1 MAVITIARQPGA
13 GGEALGKM
21 IADKLGYTY
30 ADRDIIQM
38 IAKAA
43 NVSPEWVETFEQ
55 EAGTKLSRFIS
66 MRVSQRQL
74 DRVLA
79 DERGYLDE
87 KIYLDYL
94 VLMIAKL
101 ADEGDVVIMGRGS
114 QYILDDHPDAFHILL
129 INSEENRIQFVMN
142 HYELSKKKALQYLQN
157 EEKRR
162 TNLYKRIG
170 KTDYESPALYDLV
183 LNMSKYNLESALQA
197 ICGLIPTDH

>member
-1 MAVITIARQPGA
+1 MAVVTISKQPGA
-13 GGEALGKM
+13 GGEALGTM

-30 ADRDIIQM
+30 ADRDVIQM

-43 NVSPEWVETFEQ
+43 NVSPEWVETFEN
-55 EAGTKLSRFIS
+55 EAGTKLSRFIE
-66 MRVSQRQL
+66 MMVSQRWM

-101 ADEGDVVIMGRGS
+101 ADEGDVVIAGRGS

-129 INSEENRIQFVMN
+129 INSEENRIQFVMS
-142 HYELSKKKALQYLQN
+142 HYNLSKKKALQYIQN
-157 EEKRR
+157 EDKRR

-170 KTDYESPALYDLV
+170 KTDYENPALYDLV
-183 LNMSKYNLESALQA
+183 LNMSKYDLDSALEA
-197 ICGLIPTDH
+197 VYGLVPH

>member
-1 MAVITIARQPGA
+1 MAVITISKQPGA
-13 GGEALGKM
+13 GGEALGNM

-30 ADRDIIQM
+30 ADRDVIQM

-43 NVSPEWVETFEQ
+43 NVSPEWVETFEN
-55 EAGTKLSRFIS
+55 EAGTKLSRFIE
-66 MRVSQRQL
+66 MMVSQRWM

-101 ADEGDVVIMGRGS
+101 ADEGDVVIAGRGS

-129 INSEENRIQFVMN
+129 INSEENRIQFVMS
-142 HYELSKKKALQYLQN
+142 HYNLSKKKALQYIQN

-162 TNLYKRIG
+162 TNLYRRIG
-170 KTDYESPALYDLV
+170 KTDYENASLYDLV
-183 LNMSKYNLESALQA
+183 LNMSKYDLESALQA
-197 ICGLIPTDH
+197 ICDLIPN

>member
-1 MAVITIARQPGA
+1 MAVITISKQPGA

-43 NVSPEWVETFEQ
+43 NVSPEWVETFEN
-55 EAGTKLSRFIS
+55 EAGTKLSRFIE
-66 MRVSQRQL
+66 MMVSQRWM
-74 DRVLA
+74 DRVLS

-101 ADEGDVVIMGRGS
+101 ADEGDVVIAGRGS

-129 INSEENRIQFVMN
+129 INSEENRIQFVMS
-142 HYELSKKKALQYLQN
+142 HYNLSNKKALQYIQN

-162 TNLYKRIG
+162 INLYKRIG
-170 KTDYESPALYDLV
+170 KTDYENPALYDLV
-183 LNMSKYNLESALQA
+183 LNMSKYDLESALQA

>member
-1 MAVITIARQPGA
+1 MAVITISKQPGA

-30 ADRDIIQM
+30 ADRDVIQM

-43 NVSPEWVETFEQ
+43 NVSPEWVETFEN
-55 EAGTKLSRFIS
+55 EAGTKLSRFIE
-66 MRVSQRQL
+66 MMVSQRWM
-74 DRVLA
+74 DRVLS

-101 ADEGDVVIMGRGS
+101 ADEGDVVIAGRGS

-129 INSEENRIQFVMN
+129 INSEENRIQFVMS
-142 HYELSKKKALQYLQN
+142 HYNLSKKKALQYIQN

-170 KTDYESPALYDLV
+170 KTDYENASLYDLV
-183 LNMSKYNLESALQA
+183 LNMSKYDLESALQA
-197 ICGLIPTDH
+197 ICDLIPH

>member
-1 MAVITIARQPGA
+1 MAVITISKQPGA
-13 GGEALGKM
+13 GGEALGNM

-30 ADRDIIQM
+30 ADRDVIQM

-43 NVSPEWVETFEQ
+43 NVSPEWVETFEN
-55 EAGTKLSRFIS
+55 EAGTKLSRFIE
-66 MRVSQRQL
+66 MMVSQRWM

-101 ADEGDVVIMGRGS
+101 ADEGDVVIAGRGS

-129 INSEENRIQFVMN
+129 INSEENRIQFVMS
-142 HYELSKKKALQYLQN
+142 HYNLSRKKALQYIQN

-170 KTDYESPALYDLV
+170 KTDYENPSLYDLV
-183 LNMSKYNLESALQA
+183 LNMSKYDLESALQA
-197 ICGLIPTDH
+197 ICDLIPH

>member
-1 MAVITIARQPGA
+1 MAVITISKQPGA
-13 GGEALGKM
+13 GGEALGNM

-30 ADRDIIQM
+30 ADRDVIQM
-38 IAKAA
+38 IANAA
-43 NVSPEWVETFEQ
+43 NVSPEWVETFEN
-55 EAGTKLSRFIS
+55 EAGTKLSRFIE
-66 MRVSQRQL
+66 MMVSQRWM

-101 ADEGDVVIMGRGS
+101 ADEGDVVIAGRGS

-129 INSEENRIQFVMN
+129 INSEENRIQFVMS
-142 HYELSKKKALQYLQN
+142 HYNLSRKKALQYIQN

-170 KTDYESPALYDLV
+170 KTDYENPSLYDLV
-183 LNMSKYNLESALQA
+183 LNMSKYDLESALQA
-197 ICGLIPTDH
+197 ICDLIPH

>member
-1 MAVITIARQPGA
+1 MAVITISKQPGA

-30 ADRDIIQM
+30 ADRDVIQM
-38 IAKAA
+38 IANAA
-43 NVSPEWVETFEQ
+43 NVSPEWVETFEN
-55 EAGTKLSRFIS
+55 EAGTKLSRFIE
-66 MRVSQRQL
+66 MMVSQRWM

-101 ADEGDVVIMGRGS
+101 ADEGDVVIAGRGS

-129 INSEENRIQFVMN
+129 INSEENRIQFVMS
-142 HYELSKKKALQYLQN
+142 HYNLSKKKALQYIQN

-170 KTDYESPALYDLV
+170 KTDYENPSLYDLV
-183 LNMSKYNLESALQA
+183 LNMSKYDLESALQA
-197 ICGLIPTDH
+197 ICDLIPH

>member
-1 MAVITIARQPGA
+1 MAVITISKQPGA

-43 NVSPEWVETFEQ
+43 NVSPEWVEAFEN
-55 EAGTKLSRFIS
+55 EAGTKLSRFIE
-66 MRVSQRQL
+66 MMVSQRWM

-94 VLMIAKL
+94 VLMIARL
-101 ADEGDVVIMGRGS
+101 ADEGDVVIAGRGS

-129 INSEENRIQFVMN
+129 INSEENRIQFVMS
-142 HYELSKKKALQYLQN
+142 HYNLSKKKALQYIQN

-170 KTDYESPALYDLV
+170 KTDYENASLYDLV
-183 LNMSKYNLESALQA
+183 LNMSKYDLESALQA
-197 ICGLIPTDH
+197 ICDLIPH

>member
-1 MAVITIARQPGA
+1 MAVITISKQPGA

-30 ADRDIIQM
+30 ADRAVIQM
-38 IAKAA
+38 IANAA
-43 NVSPEWVETFEQ
+43 NVSPEWVETFEN

-66 MRVSQRQL
+66 MMVSQRWM

-101 ADEGDVVIMGRGS
+101 ADEGDVVIAGRGS

-129 INSEENRIQFVMN
+129 INSEENRIQFVMS
-142 HYELSKKKALQYLQN
+142 HYNLSKKKAQQYIQN

-170 KTDYESPALYDLV
+170 KTDYENPSLYDLV
-183 LNMSKYNLESALQA
+183 LNMSKYDLESALQA
-197 ICGLIPTDH
+197 ICDLIPH